1 MFQRLFHSAFHACF
15 HSLIPA
21 ALVLTADFLSLQ
33 VSSIFAMNIK
43 IRCQGKL
50 NSKAFNIAFV
60 SASSL
65 LFSFSSTIVCL
76 FVCLFAI
83 FLIRKVERRGKKG
96 WYFYSYIWLVSLG
109 WAGRI
114 ILFYWADEQHKDC
127 VHTATSVAGQYFE
140 GATYTESF
148 SCSGIF

>member
-33 VSSIFAMNIK
+33 VSSIFTMNIK

-50 NSKAFNIAFV
+50 NLKAFNIAFV

-96 WYFYSYIWLVSLG
+96 
-109 WAGRI
+109 
-114 ILFYWADEQHKDC
+114 
-127 VHTATSVAGQYFE
+127 
-140 GATYTESF
+140 
-148 SCSGIF
+148 